1 MTRGKVAGKECSF
14 RNDVAERIRKKG
26 GVLARA
32 SAGKLATWAGCP
44 HAPRSQVCSRRL
56 TWCCAAAEQ
65 ATRQA
70 FKMKPA
76 RSAPLRSCS
85 MQQARAV
92 KMQRCNVRQGGQ
104 GGWLEDVGKVRRCH
118 ATRGRGRFL
127 LREIEAENRGE
138 GGEGRGAGG
147 EAHTRTCT
155 RWLLESATTTRP
167 SLSMAM
173 PPWGW
178 LNCPLPE
185 PWLPMVRTW
194 PPSAYLS
201 TCTR

>member
-1 MTRGKVAGKECSF
+1 MTNLTIFSKGSLGVDFVTKKQRGGKLAAASHVAAMTRGKVAGKECSF

-26 GVLARA
+26 CVLARA

-104 GGWLEDVGKVRRCH
+104 GGWLED
-118 ATRGRGRFL
+118 ATKSDAVTRH
-127 LREIEAENRGE
+127 EAAAAFYCAR
-138 GGEGRGAGG
+138 
-147 EAHTRTCT
+147 
-155 RWLLESATTTRP
+155 
-167 SLSMAM
+167 
-173 PPWGW
+173 
-178 LNCPLPE
+178 
-185 PWLPMVRTW
+185 
-194 PPSAYLS
+194 
-201 TCTR
+201 